1 MLISMNEIQSFK
13 RFPSVCCWIK
23 HILEGQYVSNDN
35 SYVTIFG
42 KVKRVRIVATIID
55 KREII
60 STQDREDTDSLEE
73 EEDVKLNLEFKLDDG
88 TGLIRAILF
97 QVNPDQYTDF
107 VKGDIIDIVGRIGE
121 WNGVPQI
128 YPEII
133 KKVRE
138 PDLILLR
145 NAEILKEIKFG
156 ETQQIPVKIKEVSEI
171 DISSDEIDI
180 NELFENENGSESDE
194 VKEKIYSIIK
204 KYTKEGKG
212 IKFEELRNRVEL
224 SEEEFK
230 NYITDLEMESKI
242 YQSEEGIYQSY

>member
-1 MLISMNEIQSFK
+1 VS
-13 RFPSVCCWIK
+13 CWIK

-42 KVKRVRIVATIID
+42 KIKRVRIVATIID

-60 STQDREDTDSLEE
+60 SSQNMEDNDSLEE
-73 EEDVKLNLEFKLDDG
+73 EEDVKINLEFKLDDG

-97 QVNPDQYTDF
+97 QVSPDQYTDF
-107 VKGDIIDIVGRIGE
+107 VKGDVIDIVGRIGE
-121 WNGVPQI
+121 WNGMPQI

-145 NAEILKEIKFG
+145 SAEIIKEIKFG
-156 ETQQIPVKIKEVSEI
+156 ETQHIPVKIKQDSEI
-171 DISSDEIDI
+171 DLTSDEIDI
-180 NELFENENGSESDE
+180 NELFESEKGSESDE

-204 KYTKEGKG
+204 KYTKVGNG

-230 NYITDLEMESKI
+230 SIIRDLEMESKI